1 LRQVHLGRTN
11 QLVSELC
18 LGTMFFGTTVP
29 TSTSEQLLDRF
40 LDAGG
45 NFLDTANNYCT
56 WIKPGV
62 GGESET
68 LLGEWMKSRHTRN
81 RVFIATKLGFPVTD
95 GNGLSAAQIVQQ
107 AENSL
112 RRLQTE
118 TIDLYYAHHDDRTVP
133 LEETLEAFNRL
144 VQAGKVRFIAASN
157 YRPWRLEKA
166 LLTSRMN
173 GWAEYQA
180 IQQRH
185 TYLRPLP
192 NAKLGGGNHVVL
204 DNDLND
210 LCRDEKI
217 TILAF
222 SILLAGAYTRSDR
235 RSALEDYMTPESEPR
250 LARLNQMAVELG
262 ISPNT
267 LILAWLLHSNPQ
279 VLPVIGASSIEQLEE
294 NLAASDVSLGVDHM
308 IVLNDGLPS

>member
-1 LRQVHLGRTN
+1 
-11 QLVSELC
+11 
-18 LGTMFFGTTVP
+18 MFFGTTVP
-29 TSTSEQLLDRF
+29 TPVSERVLDRF

-45 NFLDTANNYCT
+45 NFIDTANNYCT

-68 LLGEWMKSRHTRN
+68 LIGHWMKARHNRD
-81 RVFIATKLGFPVTD
+81 RVFVATKSGFRMSD
-95 GNGLSAAQIVQQ
+95 GNGLSAAQVVHQ

-118 TIDLYYAHHDDRTVP
+118 TIDLYYAHHDDLDTP
-133 LEETLEAFNRL
+133 LAETLEAYDKL
-144 VQAGKVRFIAASN
+144 IHAGKVRYIAASN

-166 LLTSRMN
+166 VYLSRLH

-185 TYLRPLP
+185 SYLRPREGE
-192 NAKLGGGNHVVL
+192 KLGGGNHVVL
-204 DNDLND
+204 DNDLDN
-210 LCRDEKI
+210 LCREENF

-222 SILLAGAYTRSDR
+222 SILLAGGYTRADR
-235 RSALEDYMTPESEPR
+235 SGELDSYRTPGNEQR
-250 LARLNQMAVELG
+250 LARLRTMADALR

-267 LILAWLLHSNPQ
+267 LILAWMRHSNPP
-279 VLPVIGASSIEQLEE
+279 VVPVIGASSESQLDE
-294 NLAASDVSLGVDHM
+294 NLAACNL
-308 IVLNDGLPS
+308 VLTEDQMAILNQGLPD